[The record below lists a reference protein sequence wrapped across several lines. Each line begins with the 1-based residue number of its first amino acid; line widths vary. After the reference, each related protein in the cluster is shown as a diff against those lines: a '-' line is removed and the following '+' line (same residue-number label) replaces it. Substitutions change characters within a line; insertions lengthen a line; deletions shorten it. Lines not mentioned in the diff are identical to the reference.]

1 MPWSAKNH
9 TSQQIFSDQKKL
21 EQMKTGKVTSGRQNI
36 VVQAR
41 HMESAHNSS
50 SLETL
55 QAQVANRIDDRNHT
69 FSDAAPFQID
79 SPNKLEN
86 VMEMDELKFP
96 EDSMLL
102 KESGNTAKYLDDM
115 DDIESVLSLQ
125 PEKLELKNLN

>member
-1 MPWSAKNH
+1 M
-9 TSQQIFSDQKKL
+9 
-21 EQMKTGKVTSGRQNI
+21 EQLKTGKVTTGRQNI
-36 VVQAR
+36 VVQAK
-41 HMESAHNSS
+41 HVDSAHNSS

-55 QAQVANRIDDRNHT
+55 QARVGDKIDDRNNT

-79 SPNKLEN
+79 SPDKLEN